1 MNGAGSV
8 VMADTSAQLA
18 GRIRLGED
26 SSLELKE
33 VTVAGGRITGPRR
46 DQLADELAAFANA
59 NGGTL
64 VLGVEDR
71 TRRINGI
78 PLPHLDTAER
88 LVAEVVQDSITP
100 PLVAEIH
107 KLELLLPGADP
118 VAVLRID
125 VPRGLS
131 VHKSPG
137 GYLRRI
143 GSAKRQMEPDYLARL
158 FELRSRS
165 RMRDFGTQVI
175 AQASVDDLDPR
186 LVDRFRGEISD
197 DDRAT
202 ALLKLDMIAEDE
214 SGIPRPTVAGVL
226 LGSRLPQRWL
236 PQAFIQAVAYRGAS
250 IGAALDEPRYQL
262 DAKDLDGPLDD
273 QIAYACRFVAR
284 NQRVEASKAIGRRDW
299 PQYDPAAIFEAVVN
313 AVAHRDYSIRGAKVR
328 LRMFSERIELSSP
341 GMLMNGMTVADLPY
355 KQQARNPAITN
366 LLDRC
371 PIPEGLETPR
381 LTLMDRRGEGVPAIL
396 VRSTKLSGKRPVY
409 EMFGDE
415 LRLTIFAASSGARI
429 D

>member
-1 MNGAGSV
+1 MSE
-8 VMADTSAQLA
+8 TPEQLA
-18 GRIRLGED
+18 DRIRLGED

-33 VTVAGGRITGPRR
+33 VTVSRGRITGPRR

-59 NGGTL
+59 IGGTL

-71 TRRINGI
+71 TRRVTGI
-78 PLPHLDTAER
+78 PLPQLDSAER
-88 LVAEVVQDSITP
+88 FVADITQDSITP
-100 PLVAEIH
+100 PLVADIS
-107 KLELLLPGADP
+107 KLELTNADATP

-125 VPRGLS
+125 IPRGMV

-143 GSAKRQMEPDYLARL
+143 GSSKRQMEPDCLARL
-158 FELRSRS
+158 FVLRSRS

-175 AQASVDDLDPR
+175 ANASVDDLDPR

-202 ALLKLDMIAEDE
+202 ALLKLDMVAEDE
-214 SGIPRPTVAGVL
+214 AGIPRPTVAGVL

-236 PQAFIQAVAYRGAS
+236 AQAFIQAVAYRGTS
-250 IGAALDEPRYQL
+250 IAEALDEPHYQL

-273 QIAYACRFVAR
+273 QIAYAWRFVTR
-284 NQRVEASKAIGRRDW
+284 NQRVEASKSIGRRDW

-313 AVAHRDYSIRGAKVR
+313 AVAHRDYSVRGSKVR
-328 LRMFSERIELSSP
+328 LRMFSDRIELCSP

-396 VRSTKLSGKRPVY
+396 ARSTKLSGKRPVY
-409 EMFGDE
+409 ELFGDE
-415 LRLTIFAASSGARI
+415 LRPTIFAASS
-429 D
+429 

>member
-1 MNGAGSV
+1 
-8 VMADTSAQLA
+8 MAETPEQLA
-18 GRIRLGED
+18 QRIRLGED
-26 SSLELKE
+26 SALEIKE
-33 VTVAGGRITGPRR
+33 VTIAHGRVTGPRR

-71 TRRINGI
+71 ARCVTGI
-78 PLPHLDTAER
+78 PPAHLDAAER
-88 LVAEVVQDSITP
+88 LVADTVQDSITP
-100 PLVAEIH
+100 PLDADIR
-107 KLELLLPGADP
+107 KLELPGPQDAP
-118 VAVLRID
+118 VAVLRVD
-125 VPRGLS
+125 VRRGLS

-143 GSAKRQMEPDYLARL
+143 GSSKRQMEPEYLARL
-158 FELRSRS
+158 FELRGRS
-165 RMRDFGTQVI
+165 RLRDFGTQAI
-175 AQASVDDLDPR
+175 AGASVDDLDPR

-202 ALLKLDMIAEDE
+202 ALLKLDMVAEEE
-214 SGIPRPTVAGVL
+214 SGARRPTVAGVL

-236 PQAFIQAVAYRGAS
+236 PQAFIQAVAYRGTS
-250 IGAALDEPRYQL
+250 IAEALDEPRYQL

-273 QIAYACRFVAR
+273 QIAYACRFVSR
-284 NQRVEASKAIGRRDW
+284 NQRVEASKAVGRCDW

-313 AVAHRDYSIRGAKVR
+313 AVAHRDYSIRGAKIR
-328 LRMFSERIELSSP
+328 LRMFSDRIELSSP

-355 KQQARNPAITN
+355 RQQARNPAITN

-371 PIPEGLETPR
+371 PIPEGLDTPR

-396 VRSTKLSGKRPVY
+396 ARSTKLSGKRPVY
-409 EMFGDE
+409 DLFGDE
-415 LRLTIFAASSGARI
+415 LRLTIFAASPEASP
-429 D
+429 

>member
-1 MNGAGSV
+1 MSE
-8 VMADTSAQLA
+8 TPEQLA
-18 GRIRLGED
+18 DRIRLGED

-33 VTVAGGRITGPRR
+33 VTVSRGRITGPRR

-59 NGGTL
+59 SGGTL

-71 TRRINGI
+71 TRRVTGI
-78 PLPHLDTAER
+78 SLPQLDSAER
-88 LVAEVVQDSITP
+88 FVADITQDSITP
-100 PLVAEIH
+100 PLVADIS
-107 KLELLLPGADP
+107 KLELTNADATP

-125 VPRGLS
+125 IPRGMV

-143 GSAKRQMEPDYLARL
+143 GSSKRQMEPDYLARL
-158 FELRSRS
+158 FVLRSRS

-175 AQASVDDLDPR
+175 ANASVDDLDAR

-202 ALLKLDMIAEDE
+202 ALLRLDMVAEDE
-214 SGIPRPTVAGVL
+214 AGIPRPTVAGVL

-236 PQAFIQAVAYRGAS
+236 PQAFIQAVEYRGTS
-250 IGAALDEPRYQL
+250 IAEALDEPHYQL

-273 QIAYACRFVAR
+273 QIAYACRFVTR
-284 NQRVEASKAIGRRDW
+284 NQRVEASKSVGRRDW
-299 PQYDPAAIFEAVVN
+299 PQYDLAAIFEAVVN
-313 AVAHRDYSIRGAKVR
+313 AVAHRDYSVRGSKVR
-328 LRMFSERIELSSP
+328 LRMFSDRIELCSP

-396 VRSTKLSGKRPVY
+396 ARSTKLSGKRPLY
-409 EMFGDE
+409 ELFGDE
-415 LRLTIFAASSGARI
+415 LRLTIFAASS
-429 D
+429 

>member
-1 MNGAGSV
+1 
-8 VMADTSAQLA
+8 MAETPEQLA
-18 GRIRLGED
+18 QRIRLGED
-26 SSLELKE
+26 SALEIKE
-33 VTVAGGRITGPRR
+33 VTIAHGRVTGPRR

-71 TRRINGI
+71 ARRITGI
-78 PLPHLDTAER
+78 PPAHLDAAER
-88 LVAEVVQDSITP
+88 LVADTVHDSITP
-100 PLVAEIH
+100 PLDADIR
-107 KLELLLPGADP
+107 KLELPGPQGAP
-118 VAVLRID
+118 VAVLRVD
-125 VPRGLS
+125 LRRGLS

-143 GSAKRQMEPDYLARL
+143 GSSKRQMEPEYLARL
-158 FELRSRS
+158 FELRGRS
-165 RMRDFGTQVI
+165 RLRDFGTQAI
-175 AQASVDDLDPR
+175 AGASVDDLDPR

-202 ALLKLDMIAEDE
+202 ALLKLDMVAEDE
-214 SGIPRPTVAGVL
+214 SGVRRPTVAGVL

-236 PQAFIQAVAYRGAS
+236 PQAFIQAVAYRGTS
-250 IGAALDEPRYQL
+250 IAEALDEPRYQL

-273 QIAYACRFVAR
+273 QIAYACRFVSR
-284 NQRVEASKAIGRRDW
+284 NQRVEASKAVGRCDW

-313 AVAHRDYSIRGAKVR
+313 AVAHRDYSIRGAKIR
-328 LRMFSERIELSSP
+328 LRMFSDRIELSSP

-355 KQQARNPAITN
+355 RQQARNPAITN

-371 PIPEGLETPR
+371 PIPEGLDTPR

-396 VRSTKLSGKRPVY
+396 ARSTKLSGKRPIY
-409 EMFGDE
+409 DLFGEE
-415 LRLTIFAASSGARI
+415 LRLTIFAASPAASP
-429 D
+429 

>member
-1 MNGAGSV
+1 MSE
-8 VMADTSAQLA
+8 TPEQLA
-18 GRIRLGED
+18 DRIRLGED

-33 VTVAGGRITGPRR
+33 VTVSRGRITGPRR

-59 NGGTL
+59 SGGTL

-71 TRRINGI
+71 TRRVTGI
-78 PLPHLDTAER
+78 PLPQLDAAER
-88 LVAEVVQDSITP
+88 FVADIAQDSIAP
-100 PLVAEIH
+100 PLVADIS
-107 KLELLLPGADP
+107 KLELPNADATP

-125 VPRGLS
+125 IPRGMV

-143 GSAKRQMEPDYLARL
+143 GSSKRQMEPDYLARL

-165 RMRDFGTQVI
+165 RMRDFGTQAI
-175 AQASVDDLDPR
+175 ADASVDDLDPR

-202 ALLKLDMIAEDE
+202 AMQRLDMVAEDE
-214 SGIPRPTVAGVL
+214 AGTPRPTVAGVL

-236 PQAFIQAVAYRGAS
+236 PQAFIQAVAYRGNS
-250 IGAALDEPRYQL
+250 IAEALEEPHYQL

-273 QIAYACRFVAR
+273 QIAYACRFVTR
-284 NQRVEASKAIGRRDW
+284 NQRVEASKAMGRRDW

-313 AVAHRDYSIRGAKVR
+313 AVAHRDYSVRGSKVR
-328 LRMFSERIELSSP
+328 LRMFSDRIELSSP

-396 VRSTKLSGKRPVY
+396 ARSTRLSGKRPLY
-409 EMFGDE
+409 ELFGDE
-415 LRLTIFAASSGARI
+415 LRLTIFSAFPGTVDSTAVR
-429 D
+429 

>member
-1 MNGAGSV
+1 MSE
-8 VMADTSAQLA
+8 TPEQLA
-18 GRIRLGED
+18 DRIRLGED

-33 VTVAGGRITGPRR
+33 VTVSRGRITGPRR

-59 NGGTL
+59 SGGTL

-71 TRRINGI
+71 TRRVTGI
-78 PLPHLDTAER
+78 SLPQLDAAER
-88 LVAEVVQDSITP
+88 FVADITQDSITP
-100 PLVAEIH
+100 PLVADIS
-107 KLELLLPGADP
+107 KLELTNADATP

-125 VPRGLS
+125 IPRGMV

-143 GSAKRQMEPDYLARL
+143 GSSKRQMEPDCLARL
-158 FELRSRS
+158 FVLRSRS

-175 AQASVDDLDPR
+175 ANASVDDLDPR

-202 ALLKLDMIAEDE
+202 ALLKLDMVAEDE
-214 SGIPRPTVAGVL
+214 AGIPRPTVAGVL

-236 PQAFIQAVAYRGAS
+236 PQAFIQAVAYRGTS
-250 IGAALDEPRYQL
+250 IAEALDEPHYQL

-273 QIAYACRFVAR
+273 QIAYACRFVTR
-284 NQRVEASKAIGRRDW
+284 NQRVEASKSIGRRDW

-313 AVAHRDYSIRGAKVR
+313 AVAHRDYSVRGSKVR
-328 LRMFSERIELSSP
+328 LRMFSDRIELCSP

-371 PIPEGLETPR
+371 PIPK
-381 LTLMDRRGEGVPAIL
+381 D
-396 VRSTKLSGKRPVY
+396 SKRP
-409 EMFGDE
+409 
-415 LRLTIFAASSGARI
+415 ASL
-429 D
+429 

>member
-1 MNGAGSV
+1 MSE
-8 VMADTSAQLA
+8 TPEQLA
-18 GRIRLGED
+18 DRIRLGED

-33 VTVAGGRITGPRR
+33 VTVSRGRITGQRR

-59 NGGTL
+59 SGGTL

-71 TRRINGI
+71 TRRVTGI
-78 PLPHLDTAER
+78 PLPQLDAAER
-88 LVAEVVQDSITP
+88 FVADIAQDSIAP
-100 PLVAEIH
+100 PLVADIS
-107 KLELLLPGADP
+107 KLELPNADATP

-125 VPRGLS
+125 IPRGMV

-143 GSAKRQMEPDYLARL
+143 GSSKRQMEPDYLARL

-165 RMRDFGTQVI
+165 RMRDFGTQAI
-175 AQASVDDLDPR
+175 ADASVDDLDPR

-202 ALLKLDMIAEDE
+202 AMQRLDMVAEDE
-214 SGIPRPTVAGVL
+214 AGTPRPTVAGVL

-236 PQAFIQAVAYRGAS
+236 PQAFIQAVAYRGNS
-250 IGAALDEPRYQL
+250 IAEALEEPHYQL

-273 QIAYACRFVAR
+273 QIAYACRFVTR
-284 NQRVEASKAIGRRDW
+284 NQRVEASKAMGRRDW

-313 AVAHRDYSIRGAKVR
+313 AVAHRDYSVRGSKVR
-328 LRMFSERIELSSP
+328 LRMFSDRIELSSP

-396 VRSTKLSGKRPVY
+396 ARSTRLSGKRPLY
-409 EMFGDE
+409 ELFGDE
-415 LRLTIFAASSGARI
+415 LRLTIFSAFPGTVDSTAVR
-429 D
+429 

>member
-1 MNGAGSV
+1 MSE
-8 VMADTSAQLA
+8 TPEQLA
-18 GRIRLGED
+18 DRIRLGED

-33 VTVAGGRITGPRR
+33 VTVSRGRITGPRR

-59 NGGTL
+59 SGGTL

-71 TRRINGI
+71 TRRVTGI
-78 PLPHLDTAER
+78 SLPQLDAAER
-88 LVAEVVQDSITP
+88 FVADITQDSITP
-100 PLVAEIH
+100 PLVADIS
-107 KLELLLPGADP
+107 KLELTNADATP

-125 VPRGLS
+125 IPRGMV

-143 GSAKRQMEPDYLARL
+143 GSSKRQMEPDYLARL
-158 FELRSRS
+158 FVLRSRS

-175 AQASVDDLDPR
+175 ASASVDDLDPR

-202 ALLKLDMIAEDE
+202 ALLKLDMVAEDE
-214 SGIPRPTVAGVL
+214 AGIPRPTVAGVL

-236 PQAFIQAVAYRGAS
+236 PQAFIQAVAYRGTS
-250 IGAALDEPRYQL
+250 IAEALDEPHYQL

-273 QIAYACRFVAR
+273 QIAYACRFVTR
-284 NQRVEASKAIGRRDW
+284 NQRVEASKTMGRRDW

-313 AVAHRDYSIRGAKVR
+313 AVAHRDYSVRGSKVR
-328 LRMFSERIELSSP
+328 LRMFSDRIELCSP

-396 VRSTKLSGKRPVY
+396 ARSTKLSGKRPLY
-409 EMFGDE
+409 ELFGDE
-415 LRLTIFAASSGARI
+415 LRLTIFAASP
-429 D
+429 

>member
-1 MNGAGSV
+1 M
-8 VMADTSAQLA
+8 
-18 GRIRLGED
+18 GED
-26 SSLELKE
+26 SALEIKE
-33 VTVAGGRITGPRR
+33 VTIAGGRLTGPRR

-71 TRRINGI
+71 ARRVTGI
-78 PLPHLDTAER
+78 PPTHLDAAER
-88 LVAEVVQDSITP
+88 LVADTVQDSITP
-100 PLVAEIH
+100 PLDADIR
-107 KLELLLPGADP
+107 KLELPDPQDAP
-118 VAVLRID
+118 VAVLRVD
-125 VPRGLS
+125 VRRGLS

-143 GSAKRQMEPDYLARL
+143 GSSKGQMEPEYLARL

-165 RMRDFGTQVI
+165 RVREFGTQAI
-175 AQASVDDLDPR
+175 AGASVDHLDPR

-202 ALLKLDMIAEDE
+202 ALLKLDMVAEDE
-214 SGIPRPTVAGVL
+214 SGARRPTVAGVL

-236 PQAFIQAVAYRGAS
+236 PQAFIQAVAYRGTS
-250 IGAALDEPRYQL
+250 IAEALDEPRYQL

-273 QIAYACRFVAR
+273 QIAYACRFVSR
-284 NQRVEASKAIGRRDW
+284 NQRVEASKTVGRCDW

-313 AVAHRDYSIRGAKVR
+313 AVAHRDYSIRGAKIR
-328 LRMFSERIELSSP
+328 LRMFSDRIELSSP

-355 KQQARNPAITN
+355 RQQARNPAITN

-371 PIPEGLETPR
+371 PIPEGLDTPR

-396 VRSTKLSGKRPVY
+396 ARSTKLSGKRPIY
-409 EMFGDE
+409 DLFGDE
-415 LRLTIFAASSGARI
+415 LRLTIFAASPAASP
-429 D
+429 

>member
-1 MNGAGSV
+1 MSE
-8 VMADTSAQLA
+8 TPEQLA
-18 GRIRLGED
+18 DRIRLGED

-33 VTVAGGRITGPRR
+33 LTVSRGRITGPRR

-59 NGGTL
+59 SGGTL

-71 TRRINGI
+71 TRRVTGI
-78 PLPHLDTAER
+78 SLPQLDAAER
-88 LVAEVVQDSITP
+88 FVADIAQDSISP
-100 PLVAEIH
+100 PLVADIG
-107 KLELLLPGADP
+107 KLELTNADATP

-125 VPRGLS
+125 IPRGMV

-143 GSAKRQMEPDYLARL
+143 GSSKRQMEPDYLARL
-158 FELRSRS
+158 FVLRSRS

-175 AQASVDDLDPR
+175 ANASVDDLDPR

-202 ALLKLDMIAEDE
+202 ALLKLDMVAEDE
-214 SGIPRPTVAGVL
+214 AGIPRPTVAGVL

-236 PQAFIQAVAYRGAS
+236 PQAFIQAVAYRGTS
-250 IGAALDEPRYQL
+250 IAEALDEPHYQL

-273 QIAYACRFVAR
+273 QIAYACRFVTR
-284 NQRVEASKAIGRRDW
+284 NQRVEASKAMGRRDW

-313 AVAHRDYSIRGAKVR
+313 AVAHRDYSVRGSKVR
-328 LRMFSERIELSSP
+328 LRMFSDRIELSSP

-396 VRSTKLSGKRPVY
+396 ARSTKLSGKRPIY
-409 EMFGDE
+409 ELFGDE
-415 LRLTIFAASSGARI
+415 LRLTIFAASS
-429 D
+429 

>member
-1 MNGAGSV
+1 MRGTPEQI
-8 VMADTSAQLA
+8 AD
-18 GRIRLGED
+18 RIRLGED

-33 VTVAGGRITGPRR
+33 LTVSRGRITGPRR

-71 TRRINGI
+71 TRRVTGI
-78 PLPHLDTAER
+78 PFPFLDAAER
-88 LVAEVVQDSITP
+88 FVADIAQDSITP
-100 PLVAEIH
+100 PLVADIG
-107 KLELLLPGADP
+107 KLELPGPDAAP

-143 GSAKRQMEPDYLARL
+143 GSSKRQMEPDYLARL
-158 FELRSRS
+158 FEMRSRS

-175 AQASVDDLDPR
+175 ADATVDDLDPR

-202 ALLKLDMIAEDE
+202 ALLKLDMVAEDE
-214 SGIPRPTVAGVL
+214 AGVARPTVAGVL

-236 PQAFIQAVAYRGAS
+236 PQAFIQAVAYRGTS
-250 IGAALDEPRYQL
+250 IAEALDEPHYQL
-262 DAKDLDGPLDD
+262 DAKDLDGPIDD
-273 QIAYACRFVAR
+273 QITYACRFVIR
-284 NQRVEASKAIGRRDW
+284 NQRVEASKTMGRRDW
-299 PQYDPAAIFEAVVN
+299 PQYDPAAIFEAMVN

-328 LRMFSERIELSSP
+328 LRMFSDRIELCSP

-396 VRSTKLSGKRPVY
+396 ARSTRLSGKRPLY
-409 EMFGDE
+409 ELFGDE
-415 LRLTIFAASSGARI
+415 LRLTIYAASPPRH
-429 D
+429 DE

>member
-1 MNGAGSV
+1 
-8 VMADTSAQLA
+8 MAETPEQLA
-18 GRIRLGED
+18 QRIRLGED
-26 SSLELKE
+26 SALEIKE
-33 VTVAGGRITGPRR
+33 VTIAHGRVTGPRR

-71 TRRINGI
+71 ARRVTGI
-78 PLPHLDTAER
+78 PPAHLDAAER
-88 LVAEVVQDSITP
+88 LVADTVQDSITP
-100 PLVAEIH
+100 PLDADIR
-107 KLELLLPGADP
+107 KLELPGPQDAP
-118 VAVLRID
+118 VAVLRVD
-125 VPRGLS
+125 VRRGLS

-143 GSAKRQMEPDYLARL
+143 GSSKRQMEPEYLARL
-158 FELRSRS
+158 FELRGRS
-165 RMRDFGTQVI
+165 RLRDYGTQAI
-175 AQASVDDLDPR
+175 AAASVDDLDPR

-202 ALLKLDMIAEDE
+202 ALLKLDMVAEEE
-214 SGIPRPTVAGVL
+214 SGARRPTVAGVL

-236 PQAFIQAVAYRGAS
+236 PQAFIQAVAYRGTS
-250 IGAALDEPRYQL
+250 IAEALDEPRYQL

-273 QIAYACRFVAR
+273 QIAYACRFVSR
-284 NQRVEASKAIGRRDW
+284 NQRVEASKAVGRCDW

-313 AVAHRDYSIRGAKVR
+313 AVAHRDYSIRGAKIR
-328 LRMFSERIELSSP
+328 LRMFSDRIELSSP

-355 KQQARNPAITN
+355 RQQARNPAITN

-371 PIPEGLETPR
+371 PIPEGLDTPR

-396 VRSTKLSGKRPVY
+396 ARSTKLSGKRPVY
-409 EMFGDE
+409 GLFGDE
-415 LRLTIFAASSGARI
+415 LRLTIFAASPAASP
-429 D
+429 

>member
-1 MNGAGSV
+1 MSE
-8 VMADTSAQLA
+8 TPEQLA
-18 GRIRLGED
+18 DRIRLGED

-33 VTVAGGRITGPRR
+33 VTVSRGRITGPRR

-59 NGGTL
+59 SGGTL

-71 TRRINGI
+71 TRRVTGI
-78 PLPHLDTAER
+78 SLPQLDSAER
-88 LVAEVVQDSITP
+88 FVADITQDSITP
-100 PLVAEIH
+100 PLVADIS
-107 KLELLLPGADP
+107 KLELTNADATP

-125 VPRGLS
+125 IPRGMV

-143 GSAKRQMEPDYLARL
+143 GSSKRQMEPDYLARL
-158 FELRSRS
+158 FVLRSRS

-175 AQASVDDLDPR
+175 ASASVDDLDAR

-202 ALLKLDMIAEDE
+202 ALLRLDMVAEDE
-214 SGIPRPTVAGVL
+214 AGIPRPTVAGVL

-236 PQAFIQAVAYRGAS
+236 PQAFIQAVAYRGTS
-250 IGAALDEPRYQL
+250 IAEALDEPHYQL

-273 QIAYACRFVAR
+273 QIAYACRFVTR
-284 NQRVEASKAIGRRDW
+284 NQRVEASKTMGRRDW

-313 AVAHRDYSIRGAKVR
+313 AVAHRDYSVRGSKVR
-328 LRMFSERIELSSP
+328 LRMFSDRIELCSP

-371 PIPEGLETPR
+371 PISEGLETPR
-381 LTLMDRRGEGVPAIL
+381 LILMDRRGEGVPAIL
-396 VRSTKLSGKRPVY
+396 ARSTKLSGKRPLY
-409 EMFGDE
+409 ELFGDE
-415 LRLTIFAASSGARI
+415 LRLTIFAASP
-429 D
+429 

>member
-1 MNGAGSV
+1 MSE
-8 VMADTSAQLA
+8 TPEQLA
-18 GRIRLGED
+18 DRIRLGED

-33 VTVAGGRITGPRR
+33 VTVSRGRITGPRR

-59 NGGTL
+59 SGGTL

-71 TRRINGI
+71 TRRVTGI
-78 PLPHLDTAER
+78 PLPQLDSAER
-88 LVAEVVQDSITP
+88 FVADITQDSITP
-100 PLVAEIH
+100 PLVADIS
-107 KLELLLPGADP
+107 KLELTNADATP

-125 VPRGLS
+125 IPRGMV

-143 GSAKRQMEPDYLARL
+143 GSSKRQMEPDYLARL
-158 FELRSRS
+158 FVLRSRS

-175 AQASVDDLDPR
+175 ADASVDDLDPR

-202 ALLKLDMIAEDE
+202 ALLRLDMVAEDE
-214 SGIPRPTVAGVL
+214 AGIPRPTVAGVL

-236 PQAFIQAVAYRGAS
+236 PQAFIQAVAYRGTS
-250 IGAALDEPRYQL
+250 IAEALDEPHYQL
-262 DAKDLDGPLDD
+262 DANDLDGPLDD
-273 QIAYACRFVAR
+273 QIAYVCRFVTR
-284 NQRVEASKAIGRRDW
+284 NQRVEASKTMGRRDW

-313 AVAHRDYSIRGAKVR
+313 AVAHRDYSIRGVKVR
-328 LRMFSERIELSSP
+328 LRMFSDRIELSSP

-396 VRSTKLSGKRPVY
+396 ARSTKLSGKRPIY
-409 EMFGDE
+409 ELFGDE
-415 LRLTIFAASSGARI
+415 LRLTIFAASP
-429 D
+429 

>member
-1 MNGAGSV
+1 
-8 VMADTSAQLA
+8 MAETPEQLA
-18 GRIRLGED
+18 QRIRLGED
-26 SSLELKE
+26 SALEIKE
-33 VTVAGGRITGPRR
+33 VTIAHGRVTGPRR

-71 TRRINGI
+71 ARRVTGI
-78 PLPHLDTAER
+78 PPAHLDAAER
-88 LVAEVVQDSITP
+88 LVADTVQDSITP
-100 PLVAEIH
+100 PLDADIR
-107 KLELLLPGADP
+107 KLELPGPQDAP
-118 VAVLRID
+118 VAVLRVD
-125 VPRGLS
+125 VRRGLS

-143 GSAKRQMEPDYLARL
+143 GSSKRQMEPEYLARL
-158 FELRSRS
+158 FELRGRS
-165 RMRDFGTQVI
+165 RLRDFGTQAI
-175 AQASVDDLDPR
+175 ADASVDDLDPR

-202 ALLKLDMIAEDE
+202 ALRKLDMVVEDE
-214 SGIPRPTVAGVL
+214 SAARRPTVAGVL

-236 PQAFIQAVAYRGAS
+236 PQAFIQAVAYRGTS
-250 IGAALDEPRYQL
+250 IAEALDEPRYQL

-273 QIAYACRFVAR
+273 QIAYACRFVSR
-284 NQRVEASKAIGRRDW
+284 NQRVEASKAVGRCDW

-313 AVAHRDYSIRGAKVR
+313 AVAHRDYSIRGAKIR
-328 LRMFSERIELSSP
+328 LRMFSDRIELSSP

-355 KQQARNPAITN
+355 RQQARNPAITN

-371 PIPEGLETPR
+371 PIPDGLDTPR

-396 VRSTKLSGKRPVY
+396 ARSTKLSGKRPVY
-409 EMFGDE
+409 DLFGDE
-415 LRLTIFAASSGARI
+415 LRLTIFAASPEVSP
-429 D
+429 